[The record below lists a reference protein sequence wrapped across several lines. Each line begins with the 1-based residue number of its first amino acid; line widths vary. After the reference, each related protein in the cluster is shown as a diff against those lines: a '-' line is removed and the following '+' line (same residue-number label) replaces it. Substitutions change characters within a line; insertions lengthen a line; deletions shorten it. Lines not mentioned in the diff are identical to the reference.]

1 MYMQKSYP
9 PETSHILFSEPLCHV
24 FHHFLVRKGR
34 VDACILARWTHSV
47 FCALGISYAGSPP
60 SAIAGSNH
68 LCFPQIIRHST
79 NGHCTVFHHI
89 LTRQGCVNTCVL
101 SRWTHNIFRAQ
112 GIAYETLCCWLL
124 GSIGCSLPS
133 RCSEQIWYSADCN
146 CAVFDCFSAPAESCR
161 HLCSNPV
168 DAQRLSRLRRFPRR
182 LSSISDCWI
191 EWFTPFAG
199 IRYSTN
205 GHRAVFHCI
214 LTRQCRVDA
223 RALARW
229 THSAFRAYG
238 VSYAGALPSTVT

>member
-1 MYMQKSYP
+1 MQKSYP

-101 SRWTHNIFRAQ
+101 SRCTHNVFRAQ
-112 GIAYETLCCWLL
+112 GIAYETLYYWLL

-146 CAVFDCFSAPAESCR
+146 CAVFDCI
-161 HLCSNPV
+161 L
-168 DAQRLSRLRRFPRR
+168 PRQ
-182 LSSISDCWI
+182 
-191 EWFTPFAG
+191 
-199 IRYSTN
+199 N
-205 GHRAVFHCI
+205 
-214 LTRQCRVDA
+214 RVDA
-223 RALARW
+223 CVLARW
-229 THSAFRAYG
+229 MCSVFCAFTFPTLVLFHQRLLDRMAY
-238 VSYAGALPSTVT
+238 ALHWCPAFNQWSPCSV

>member
-146 CAVFDCFSAPAESCR
+146 CTVFDCI
-161 HLCSNPV
+161 L
-168 DAQRLSRLRRFPRR
+168 PRQ
-182 LSSISDCWI
+182 
-191 EWFTPFAG
+191 
-199 IRYSTN
+199 N
-205 GHRAVFHCI
+205 
-214 LTRQCRVDA
+214 RVDTY
-223 RALARW
+223 ALTRW
-229 THSAFRAYG
+229 THSVFRASG
-238 VSYAGALPSTVT
+238 VSHAGSPPSAIAGLNGLHPSLVSGIQPMVTVQCFTAF